1 MVHGVSRVGHDLAS
15 KSSPE
20 LEALVLRFAM
30 FSFCHKTC
38 IKCLLYAQPF
48 SDSIV
53 AGILQNRHNHCLCE
67 LGECEKKTIF
77 IKVIIKTRRK
87 RQGVIRKYRRTYTEL
102 EGLVKV
108 FLEDVTF
115 KVCV

>member
-1 MVHGVSRVGHDLAS
+1 M
-15 KSSPE
+15 K
-20 LEALVLRFAM
+20 
-30 FSFCHKTC
+30 
-38 IKCLLYAQPF
+38 
-48 SDSIV
+48 
-53 AGILQNRHNHCLCE
+53 
-67 LGECEKKTIF
+67 KKTIF

-87 RQGVIRKYRRTYTEL
+87 RKGVIRKYRRTYTEL

>member
-1 MVHGVSRVGHDLAS
+1 MVHGVSRVGHDLAG
-15 KSSPE
+15 KSLPE
-20 LEALVLRFAM
+20 LEALVLRFAT

-67 LGECEKKTIF
+67 LGEHEKNIF

-87 RQGVIRKYRRTYTEL
+87 RKGVIRKCRRTYTEL
-102 EGLVKV
+102 EGLGKV